1 MIMKY
6 TLPKDTKIS
15 ATVIKNAIEYNE
27 KRRARFDLLDRY
39 YIGDQNILHR
49 EKPDTLHNNRVMVNH
64 AKYIVDTNV
73 GYLLG
78 NPVEYQATDKYK
90 IDDVLDAYKK
100 QTMNDTDS
108 EIAKNCA
115 IFGLQYEYIFSNE
128 DANPESALLDVRN
141 TIITYDNTIKHKK
154 LFAINYR
161 PQFLKSTDTKPD
173 HYDVMVVDNSS
184 VKNYTL
190 KEDILTL
197 VDDNPHV
204 FKDVPIIK
212 YLNNKDCLGDFE
224 TVISLIDAYNI
235 IQSDRVNDR
244 EQLVDAILCFYGVKF
259 TEEQMIE
266 LKEHRM
272 ISNIPLD
279 GKIEYLIKTLNES
292 DTDVLRKNIE
302 NDIHKISMT
311 PNLADE
317 NFANNSSGVAISY
330 KLLAFDQNIKNK
342 ERYFE
347 RGLMERFRLYNNFLN
362 TKSSMPLIPIEEVD
376 AIFKRNLPRNDYET
390 SQMIMNLIGTVD
402 KELLVSQLSFV
413 RDSKETVELAKTE
426 DRATLYSAVD
436 FAKNEIKDANEAQNT
451 IE

>member
-1 MIMKY
+1 MKY
-6 TLPKDTKIS
+6 TLPKDTEIN
-15 ATVIKNAIEYNE
+15 ATVIKEAITYNE
-27 KRRARFDLLDRY
+27 KRRERFDTLDRY
-39 YIGDQNILHR
+39 YIGDQDILHR
-49 EKPDTLHNNRVMVNH
+49 EKPDLLHNNKVMINH

-78 NPVEYQATDKYK
+78 NPVEYQASDKIN
-90 IDDVLDAYKK
+90 IDAVLDCYKK
-100 QTMNDTDS
+100 QTMNDNDS

-115 IFGLQYEYIFSNE
+115 IFGLQYEYVFANE
-128 DANPESALLDVRN
+128 DAEPESAILDVRN
-141 TIITYDNTIKHKK
+141 TIIAYDNTIKHNK
-154 LFAINYR
+154 LFAVNYR
-161 PQFLKSTDTKPD
+161 PVFKKPTDTDPEY
-173 HYDVMVVDNSS
+173 YDVIFVDNK
-184 VKNYTL
+184 VVRNYRL
-190 KEDILTL
+190 KGDNLILDKEDA
-197 VDDNPHV
+197 HA
-204 FKDVPIIK
+204 FKEVPMIEFA
-212 YLNNKDCLGDFE
+212 NNKDYLGDFE
-224 TVISLIDAYNI
+224 TVVSLIDAYNL

-244 EQLVDAILCFYGVKF
+244 EQLVDAILCFYGMKF
-259 TEEQMIE
+259 TPEQMAE

-272 ISNIPLD
+272 ISNIPMD

-292 DTDVLRKNIE
+292 DTDILRKNIE

-362 TKSSMPLIPIEEVD
+362 TKSSMPIVPTEEVD

-390 SQMIMNLIGTVD
+390 SQMILNLQGIVD

-413 RDSKETVELAKTE
+413 CDSKETVELAAKE
-426 DRATLYSAVD
+426 DETTLESAAE
-436 FAKNEIKDANEAQNT
+436 FAKNEIKDANNDADEV
-451 IE
+451 E

>member
-1 MIMKY
+1 MKY
-6 TLPKDTKIS
+6 TLPKDTEIN
-15 ATVIKNAIEYNE
+15 ATVIKEAINYNE
-27 KRRARFDLLDRY
+27 KRRERFDTLDRY
-39 YIGDQNILHR
+39 YIGDQDILHR
-49 EKPDTLHNNRVMVNH
+49 EKPDLLHNNKVMVNH

-78 NPVEYQATDKYK
+78 NPVEYQASDKVN
-90 IDDVLDAYKK
+90 IDAVLDCYKK
-100 QTMNDTDS
+100 QTMNDNDS

-115 IFGLQYEYIFSNE
+115 IFGLQYEYVFANE
-128 DANPESALLDVRN
+128 DAEPESAILDVRN
-141 TIITYDNTIKHKK
+141 TIIAYDNTIKHNK
-154 LFAINYR
+154 LFAVNYR
-161 PQFLKSTDTKPD
+161 PVFKKPTDTDPEY
-173 HYDVMVVDNSS
+173 YDVIFTDNKVVRNYRLNGDN
-184 VKNYTL
+184 L
-190 KEDILTL
+190 ILDKEDT
-197 VDDNPHV
+197 HA
-204 FKDVPIIK
+204 FKEVPMIEFV
-212 YLNNKDCLGDFE
+212 NNKDYLGDFE
-224 TVISLIDAYNI
+224 TVVSLIDAYNL

-244 EQLVDAILCFYGVKF
+244 EQLVDAILCFYGMKF
-259 TEEQMIE
+259 TPEQMAE

-272 ISNIPLD
+272 ISNIPMD

-292 DTDVLRKNIE
+292 DTDILRKNIE

-362 TKSSMPLIPIEEVD
+362 TKSSMPIVPTEEVD

-390 SQMIMNLIGTVD
+390 SQMILNLQGIVD

-413 RDSKETVELAKTE
+413 RDSKETVELAAKE
-426 DRATLYSAVD
+426 DETTLESAAE
-436 FAKNEIKDANEAQNT
+436 FAKNEIKDANNGSDEV
-451 IE
+451 E

>member
-1 MIMKY
+1 MKY
-6 TLPKDTKIS
+6 TLPKDTEIN
-15 ATVIKNAIEYNE
+15 ATVIKEAINYNE
-27 KRRARFDLLDRY
+27 KRRERFDTLDRY
-39 YIGDQNILHR
+39 YIGDQDILHR
-49 EKPDTLHNNRVMVNH
+49 EKPDLLHNNKVMVNH

-78 NPVEYQATDKYK
+78 NPVEYQASDKIN
-90 IDDVLDAYKK
+90 IDAVLDCYKK
-100 QTMNDTDS
+100 QTMNDNDS

-115 IFGLQYEYIFSNE
+115 IFGLQYEYVFANE
-128 DANPESALLDVRN
+128 DAEPESAILDVRN
-141 TIITYDNTIKHKK
+141 TIIAYDNTIKHNK
-154 LFAINYR
+154 LFAVNYR
-161 PQFLKSTDTKPD
+161 PVFKKPTDTDPEY
-173 HYDVMVVDNSS
+173 YDVIFTDNKVVRNYRLKGDN
-184 VKNYTL
+184 L
-190 KEDILTL
+190 ILDKEDT
-197 VDDNPHV
+197 HA
-204 FKDVPIIK
+204 FKEVPMIEFV
-212 YLNNKDCLGDFE
+212 NNKDYLGDFE
-224 TVISLIDAYNI
+224 TVVSLIDAYNL

-244 EQLVDAILCFYGVKF
+244 EQLVDAILCFYGMKF
-259 TEEQMIE
+259 TPEQMAE

-272 ISNIPLD
+272 ISNIPMD

-292 DTDVLRKNIE
+292 DNDILRKNIE

-362 TKSSMPLIPIEEVD
+362 TKSSMPIVPTEEVD

-390 SQMIMNLIGTVD
+390 SQMILNLQGIVD

-413 RDSKETVELAKTE
+413 RDSKETVELAAKE
-426 DRATLYSAVD
+426 DETTLESAAE
-436 FAKNEIKDANEAQNT
+436 FAKNEIKDANNGSDEV
-451 IE
+451 E

>member
-1 MIMKY
+1 MKY
-6 TLPKDTKIS
+6 TLPKDTEIN
-15 ATVIKNAIEYNE
+15 ATIIKEAIEYNE
-27 KRRARFDLLDRY
+27 KRRERFDTLDRY
-39 YIGDQNILHR
+39 YIGDQDILHR
-49 EKPDTLHNNRVMVNH
+49 EKPDLLHNNKVMINH

-78 NPVEYQATDKYK
+78 NPVEYQASDKIN
-90 IDDVLDAYKK
+90 IDAVLDCYKK
-100 QTMNDTDS
+100 QTMNDNDS

-115 IFGLQYEYIFSNE
+115 IFGLQYEYVFANE
-128 DANPESALLDVRN
+128 DAEPESAILDVRN
-141 TIITYDNTIKHKK
+141 TIIAYDNTIKHNKM
-154 LFAINYR
+154 FAVNYR
-161 PQFLKSTDTKPD
+161 PIFKKPTDTNPEY
-173 HYDVMVVDNSS
+173 YDV
-184 VKNYTL
+184 
-190 KEDILTL
+190 IF
-197 VDDNPHV
+197 VDDKVVRNYRLKGDNLILDNEDAHA
-204 FKDVPIIK
+204 FKEVPMIEFV
-212 YLNNKDCLGDFE
+212 NNKDYLGDFE
-224 TVISLIDAYNI
+224 TVVSLIDAYNL

-244 EQLVDAILCFYGVKF
+244 EQLVDAILCFYGMKF
-259 TEEQMIE
+259 TPEQMAE

-272 ISNIPLD
+272 ISNIPMD

-292 DTDVLRKNIE
+292 DTDILRKNIE

-362 TKSSMPLIPIEEVD
+362 TKSSMPIVPIEEVD

-390 SQMIMNLIGTVD
+390 SQMILNLQGIVD

-413 RDSKETVELAKTE
+413 RDSKETVELAAKE
-426 DRATLYSAVD
+426 DETTLESAAE
-436 FAKNEIKDANEAQNT
+436 FAKNEIKDANNDTDEVK
-451 IE
+451 

>member
-1 MIMKY
+1 MKY
-6 TLPKDTKIS
+6 TLPKDTEIN
-15 ATVIKNAIEYNE
+15 ATVIKEAIDYNE
-27 KRRARFDLLDRY
+27 KRRERFDTLDRY
-39 YIGDQNILHR
+39 YIGDQDILHR
-49 EKPDTLHNNRVMVNH
+49 EKPDLLHNNKVMINH

-78 NPVEYQATDKYK
+78 NPVEYQASDKIN
-90 IDDVLDAYKK
+90 IDAVLDCYKK
-100 QTMNDTDS
+100 QTMNDNDS

-115 IFGLQYEYIFSNE
+115 IFGLQYEYVFANE
-128 DANPESALLDVRN
+128 SAEPESAILDVRN
-141 TIITYDNTIKHKK
+141 TIIAYDNTIKHNKM
-154 LFAINYR
+154 FAVNYR
-161 PQFLKSTDTKPD
+161 PIFKKPTDTDPEY
-173 HYDVMVVDNSS
+173 YDVIFVDNKT
-184 VKNYTL
+184 VRNYRL
-190 KEDILTL
+190 KGDNLILDKEDA
-197 VDDNPHV
+197 HA
-204 FKDVPIIK
+204 FKEVPMIEFV
-212 YLNNKDCLGDFE
+212 NNKDYLGDFE
-224 TVISLIDAYNI
+224 TVVSLIDAYNL

-244 EQLVDAILCFYGVKF
+244 EQLVDAILCFYGMKF
-259 TEEQMIE
+259 TPEQMAE

-272 ISNIPLD
+272 ISNIPMD

-292 DTDVLRKNIE
+292 DTDILRKNIE

-362 TKSSMPLIPIEEVD
+362 TKSSMPIVPTEEVD

-390 SQMIMNLIGTVD
+390 SQMILNLQGIVD

-413 RDSKETVELAKTE
+413 RDSKETVELAAKE
-426 DRATLYSAVD
+426 DEATLESVAE
-436 FAKNEIKDANEAQNT
+436 FAKNEIKDANNGTDEV
-451 IE
+451 E

>member
-1 MIMKY
+1 MKY
-6 TLPKDTKIS
+6 TIAKDTEIN
-15 ATVIKNAIEYNE
+15 ATVIKEAINYNE
-27 KRRARFDLLDRY
+27 KRRERFDTLDRY
-39 YIGDQNILHR
+39 YIGDQDILHR
-49 EKPDTLHNNRVMVNH
+49 EKPDLLHNNKVMINH

-78 NPVEYQATDKYK
+78 NPVEYQASDKIN
-90 IDDVLDAYKK
+90 IDAVLDCYKK
-100 QTMNDTDS
+100 QTMNDNDS

-115 IFGLQYEYIFSNE
+115 IFGLQYEYVFANE
-128 DANPESALLDVRN
+128 DAEPESAILDVRN
-141 TIITYDNTIKHKK
+141 TIIAYDNTIKHNKM
-154 LFAINYR
+154 FAVNYR
-161 PQFLKSTDTKPD
+161 PIFKKPNDTDPEY
-173 HYDVMVVDNSS
+173 YDVIFVDNK
-184 VKNYTL
+184 VVRNYRL
-190 KEDILTL
+190 KGDNLILDKEDS
-197 VDDNPHV
+197 HA
-204 FKDVPIIK
+204 FKEVPMIEFV
-212 YLNNKDCLGDFE
+212 NNKDYLGDFE
-224 TVISLIDAYNI
+224 TVVSLIDAYNL

-244 EQLVDAILCFYGVKF
+244 EQLVDAILCFYGMKF
-259 TEEQMIE
+259 TPEQMAE

-272 ISNIPLD
+272 ISNIPMD

-292 DTDVLRKNIE
+292 DTDILRKNIE

-362 TKSSMPLIPIEEVD
+362 TKSSMSIVPTEEVD

-390 SQMIMNLIGTVD
+390 SQMILNLQGIVD

-413 RDSKETVELAKTE
+413 RDSKETVELAAKE
-426 DRATLYSAVD
+426 DETTLESAAE
-436 FAKNEIKDANEAQNT
+436 FAKNEIKDANNGTNEV
-451 IE
+451 E

>member
-1 MIMKY
+1 MKY
-6 TLPKDTKIS
+6 TLPKDTEIN
-15 ATVIKNAIEYNE
+15 ATVIKEAITYNE
-27 KRRARFDLLDRY
+27 KRRERFDTLDRY
-39 YIGDQNILHR
+39 YIGDQDILHR
-49 EKPDTLHNNRVMVNH
+49 EKPDLLHNNKVMINH

-78 NPVEYQATDKYK
+78 NPVEYQASDKIN
-90 IDDVLDAYKK
+90 IDAVLDCYKK
-100 QTMNDTDS
+100 QTMNDNDS

-115 IFGLQYEYIFSNE
+115 IFGLQYEYVFANE
-128 DANPESALLDVRN
+128 DAEPESAILDVRN
-141 TIITYDNTIKHKK
+141 TIIAYDNTIKHNK
-154 LFAINYR
+154 LFAVNYR
-161 PQFLKSTDTKPD
+161 PVFKKPTDTDPEY
-173 HYDVMVVDNSS
+173 YDVIFVDNK
-184 VKNYTL
+184 VVRNYRL
-190 KEDILTL
+190 KGDNLILDKEDA
-197 VDDNPHV
+197 HA
-204 FKDVPIIK
+204 FKEVPMIEFA
-212 YLNNKDCLGDFE
+212 NNKDYLGDFE
-224 TVISLIDAYNI
+224 TVVSLIDAYNL

-244 EQLVDAILCFYGVKF
+244 EQLVDAILCFYGMKF
-259 TEEQMIE
+259 TPEQMAE

-272 ISNIPLD
+272 ISNIPMD

-292 DTDVLRKNIE
+292 DTDILRKNIE

-362 TKSSMPLIPIEEVD
+362 TKSSMPIVPTEEVD

-390 SQMIMNLIGTVD
+390 SQMILNLQGIVD

-413 RDSKETVELAKTE
+413 RDSKETVELAAKE
-426 DRATLYSAVD
+426 DETTLESAAE
-436 FAKNEIKDANEAQNT
+436 FAKNEIKDANNDADEV
-451 IE
+451 E

>member
-1 MIMKY
+1 MKY
-6 TLPKDTKIS
+6 TLPKDTEIN
-15 ATVIKNAIEYNE
+15 ATVIKEAIDYNE
-27 KRRARFDLLDRY
+27 NRRERFDTLDRY
-39 YIGDQNILHR
+39 YIGDQDILHR
-49 EKPDTLHNNRVMVNH
+49 EKPDLLHNNKVMINH

-78 NPVEYQATDKYK
+78 NPVEYQASDKIN
-90 IDDVLDAYKK
+90 IDAVLDCYKK
-100 QTMNDTDS
+100 QTMSDNDS

-115 IFGLQYEYIFSNE
+115 IFGLQYEYVFANE
-128 DANPESALLDVRN
+128 EAEPESAILDVRN
-141 TIITYDNTIKHKK
+141 TVIAYDNTIKHNKM
-154 LFAINYR
+154 FAVNYR
-161 PQFLKSTDTKPD
+161 PIFKKPTDTNPEY
-173 HYDVMVVDNSS
+173 YDV
-184 VKNYTL
+184 
-190 KEDILTL
+190 IF
-197 VDDNPHV
+197 VDDKVVRNYRLKGDNLILDNEDTHA
-204 FKDVPIIK
+204 FKEVPMIEFV
-212 YLNNKDCLGDFE
+212 NNKDYLGDFE
-224 TVISLIDAYNI
+224 TVVSLIDAYNL

-244 EQLVDAILCFYGVKF
+244 EQLVDAILCFYGMKF
-259 TEEQMIE
+259 TPEQMAE

-272 ISNIPLD
+272 ISNIPMD

-292 DTDVLRKNIE
+292 DTDILRKNIE

-362 TKSSMPLIPIEEVD
+362 TKSSMPIVPTEEVD

-390 SQMIMNLIGTVD
+390 SQMILNLQGIVD

-413 RDSKETVELAKTE
+413 RDSKETVELAAKE
-426 DRATLYSAVD
+426 DEATLESAAE
-436 FAKNEIKDANEAQNT
+436 FAKNEIKDANNDAYEV
-451 IE
+451 E

>member
-1 MIMKY
+1 MKY
-6 TLPKDTKIS
+6 TLPKDTEIN
-15 ATVIKNAIEYNE
+15 ATVIKEAINFNE
-27 KRRARFDLLDRY
+27 KRRERFDTLDRY
-39 YIGDQNILHR
+39 YIGDQDILHR
-49 EKPDTLHNNRVMVNH
+49 EKPDLLHNNKVMINH

-78 NPVEYQATDKYK
+78 NPAEYQVSEKYNIDTVTD
-90 IDDVLDAYKK
+90 IYKK
-100 QTMNDTDS
+100 QTMSDNDS

-115 IFGLQYEYIFSNE
+115 IFGLQYEYVFANE
-128 DANPESALLDVRN
+128 DAEPESAILDVRN
-141 TIITYDNTIKHKK
+141 TIIVYDNTIKHNKM
-154 LFAINYR
+154 FAVNYR
-161 PQFLKSTDTKPD
+161 PIFKKPTDTNPEY
-173 HYDVMVVDNSS
+173 YDV
-184 VKNYTL
+184 
-190 KEDILTL
+190 IF
-197 VDDNPHV
+197 VDDKVVRNYKLKGDNLILKREDAHA
-204 FKDVPIIK
+204 FKEVPMIEFV
-212 YLNNKDCLGDFE
+212 NNKDYLGDFE
-224 TVISLIDAYNI
+224 TVVSLIDAYNL

-244 EQLVDAILCFYGVKF
+244 EQLVDAILCFYGMKF
-259 TEEQMIE
+259 TPEQMAE

-272 ISNIPLD
+272 ISNIPMD

-292 DTDVLRKNIE
+292 DTDILRKNIE

-362 TKSSMPLIPIEEVD
+362 TKSSMPIVPTEEVD

-390 SQMIMNLIGTVD
+390 SQMILNLQGIVD

-413 RDSKETVELAKTE
+413 RDSKETVELAAKE
-426 DRATLYSAVD
+426 DEMALESAAE
-436 FAKNEIKDANEAQNT
+436 FAKNEIKDANNGTDEV
-451 IE
+451 E

>member
-1 MIMKY
+1 MKY
-6 TLPKDTKIS
+6 TLPKDTEIN
-15 ATVIKNAIEYNE
+15 ATVIKEAIDYNE
-27 KRRARFDLLDRY
+27 KRRERFDTLDRY
-39 YIGDQNILHR
+39 YIGDQDILHR
-49 EKPDTLHNNRVMVNH
+49 EKPDLLHNNKVMINH

-78 NPVEYQATDKYK
+78 NPVEYQASDKIN
-90 IDDVLDAYKK
+90 IDAVLDCYKK
-100 QTMNDTDS
+100 QTMNDNDS

-115 IFGLQYEYIFSNE
+115 IFGLQYEYVFANE
-128 DANPESALLDVRN
+128 DAEPESAILDVRN
-141 TIITYDNTIKHKK
+141 TIIAYDNTIKHNKM
-154 LFAINYR
+154 FAVNYR
-161 PQFLKSTDTKPD
+161 PNFKKPTDTSPEY
-173 HYDVMVVDNSS
+173 YDVIFVDNR
-184 VKNYTL
+184 VVRNYRL
-190 KEDILTL
+190 KGDNLIL
-197 VDDNPHV
+197 DNEEAHA
-204 FKDVPIIK
+204 FKEVPMIEFV
-212 YLNNKDCLGDFE
+212 NNKDYLGDFE
-224 TVISLIDAYNI
+224 TVVSLIDAYNL

-244 EQLVDAILCFYGVKF
+244 EQLVDAILCFYGMKF
-259 TEEQMIE
+259 TPEQMAE

-272 ISNIPLD
+272 ISNIPMD

-292 DTDVLRKNIE
+292 DTDILRKNIE

-362 TKSSMPLIPIEEVD
+362 TKSSMPIVPTEEVD

-390 SQMIMNLIGTVD
+390 SQMILNLQGIVD

-413 RDSKETVELAKTE
+413 RDSKETVELAAKEDKT
-426 DRATLYSAVD
+426 TLESAAE
-436 FAKNEIKDANEAQNT
+436 FAKNEIKDANNDTDEV
-451 IE
+451 E

>member
-1 MIMKY
+1 MKY
-6 TLPKDTKIS
+6 TLPKDTEIN
-15 ATVIKNAIEYNE
+15 ATVIKEAIDYNE
-27 KRRARFDLLDRY
+27 DRRKRFDLLDRY
-39 YIGDQNILHR
+39 YIGDQDILHR
-49 EKPDTLHNNRVMVNH
+49 EKPDTLHNNKVMVNH

-78 NPVEYQATDKYK
+78 NPVEYQVTDKLN
-90 IDDVLDAYKK
+90 IDQVLDCYKK
-100 QTMNDTDS
+100 QTMSDIDS

-115 IFGLQYEYIFSNE
+115 IFGLQYEYVFANE
-128 DANPESALLDVRN
+128 NAEPESAVLDVRN
-141 TIITYDNTIKHKK
+141 TVIAYDNTIKHNK
-154 LFAINYR
+154 LFAVNYR
-161 PQFLKSTDTKPD
+161 PVFNKPTDKDPAY
-173 HYDVMVVDNSS
+173 YDVIFVDSKVVR
-184 VKNYTL
+184 NYTL
-190 KEDILTL
+190 KGDRL
-197 VDDNPHV
+197 VLDKEEAHA
-204 FKDVPIIK
+204 FREVPMVEFV
-212 YLNNKDCLGDFE
+212 NNKDYLGDFE
-224 TVISLIDAYNI
+224 SVVSLIDAYNL

-259 TEEQMIE
+259 TEEQMAE

-272 ISNIPLD
+272 ISNIPMD
-279 GKIEYLIKTLNES
+279 GKIEYLIKSLNES

-362 TKSSMPLIPIEEVD
+362 TKSSMPIVPTEEVD

-390 SQMIMNLIGTVD
+390 SQMILNLQGVVD

-413 RDSKETVELAKTE
+413 RDSKETVELAAKE
-426 DRATLYSAVD
+426 DETTLESAAE
-436 FAKNEIKDANEAQNT
+436 FAKNEIKDVNNVTDEV
-451 IE
+451 E

>member
-1 MIMKY
+1 MRY
-6 TLPKDTKIS
+6 TLPRDTEIN
-15 ATVIKNAIEYNE
+15 ATIIKEAIDYNE
-27 KRRARFDLLDRY
+27 ERRERFDTLDRY
-39 YIGDQNILHR
+39 YIGDQDILHR
-49 EKPDTLHNNRVMVNH
+49 EKPDLLHNNKVMINH

-78 NPVEYQATDKYK
+78 NPVEYQATDGLS
-90 IDDVLDAYKK
+90 IDPVLDAYKK
-100 QTMNDTDS
+100 QTMSDNDS

-115 IFGLQYEYIFSNE
+115 IFGLQYEYVFANE
-128 DANPESALLDVRN
+128 DAEPESAILDVRN
-141 TIITYDNTIKHKK
+141 TIIVYDNTIKHNKM
-154 LFAINYR
+154 FAVNYR
-161 PQFLKSTDTKPD
+161 PIFKKPTDTNPEY
-173 HYDVMVVDNSS
+173 YDVIFVDDKVVRNYKLKGDN
-184 VKNYTL
+184 L
-190 KEDILTL
+190 ILDKEDT
-197 VDDNPHV
+197 HA
-204 FKDVPIIK
+204 FKEVPMIEFV
-212 YLNNKDCLGDFE
+212 NNKDYLGDFE
-224 TVISLIDAYNI
+224 TVVSLIDAYNL

-244 EQLVDAILCFYGVKF
+244 EQLVDAILCFYGMKF
-259 TEEQMIE
+259 TPEQMAE

-272 ISNIPLD
+272 ISNIPMD

-292 DTDVLRKNIE
+292 DTDILRKNIE

-362 TKSSMPLIPIEEVD
+362 TKSSMPIVPTEEVD

-390 SQMIMNLIGTVD
+390 SQMILNLQGIVD

-413 RDSKETVELAKTE
+413 RDSKETVELAAKE
-426 DRATLYSAVD
+426 DETTLESAAE
-436 FAKNEIKDANEAQNT
+436 FAKNEIKDANNDTDEV
-451 IE
+451 E